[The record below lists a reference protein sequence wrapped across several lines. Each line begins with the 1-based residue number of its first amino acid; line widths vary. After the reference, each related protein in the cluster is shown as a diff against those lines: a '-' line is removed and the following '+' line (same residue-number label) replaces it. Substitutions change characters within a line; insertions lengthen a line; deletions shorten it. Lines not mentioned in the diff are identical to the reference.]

1 MISKVITRL
10 ITLSVFVGLISV
22 IVPAILSSNNQ
33 QVVVVE
39 AQQFQHPSDPN
50 DWGNVISGRAQEESM
65 RHSSN
70 PVPSN
75 DPPGTLPQ
83 DINRETPRDGV
94 GNVQLNDQEIPK
106 HPAFHAQAL
115 CERFPGAPGCDQID
129 TTDDPV
135 ASLSD
140 PTAPQ
145 GSNLPTLQQQQGQ

>member
-1 MISKVITRL
+1 MILKVVTGL
-10 ITLSVFVGLISV
+10 IALSIFVGLGV
-22 IVPAILSSNNQ
+22 VPVLSNQ
-33 QVVVVE
+33 VAE

-83 DINRETPRDGV
+83 DINREVPRDGV

-106 HPAFHAQAL
+106 HPAFHAEAL
-115 CERFPGAPGCDQID
+115 CDRFPGAPGCDQID

-135 ASLSD
+135 RTDPSD
-140 PTAPQ
+140 PVAPQ
-145 GSNLPTLQQQQGQ
+145 GSSLPTLQQMQGQ

>member
-1 MISKVITRL
+1 VGGTIIIATLAAVIPTTVIT
-10 ITLSVFVGLISV
+10 VQD
-22 IVPAILSSNNQ
+22 AQ
-33 QVVVVE
+33 
-39 AQQFQHPSDPN
+39 AQQFAHPSDPN

-83 DINRETPRDGV
+83 DINREVPRDGV

-106 HPAFHAQAL
+106 HPAFHAEAL
-115 CERFPGAPGCDQID
+115 CDRFATAPGCDQID

-135 ASLSD
+135 RPGGGPTNPTTTD
-140 PTAPQ
+140 PVAPQ
-145 GSNLPTLQQQQGQ
+145 GSSLPTLQQMQGQ

>member
-1 MISKVITRL
+1 MNTAFIILAAVA
-10 ITLSVFVGLISV
+10 FVATTTIPLTTTT
-22 IVPAILSSNNQ
+22 AF
-33 QVVVVE
+33 
-39 AQQFQHPSDPN
+39 AQQFAHPSEPN

-75 DPPGTLPQ
+75 DPEGTLPQ

-94 GNVQLNDQEIPK
+94 GNVQLNAQEIPK

-115 CERFPGAPGCDQID
+115 CSQFPGAPGCDQID

-135 ASLSD
+135 AV
-140 PTAPQ
+140 APQ
-145 GSNLPTLQQQQGQ
+145 GSSLPTLQQMQGGQ

>member
-1 MISKVITRL
+1 MKNTTTFIILAV
-10 ITLSVFVGLISV
+10 
-22 IVPAILSSNNQ
+22 AIFAAAIPQMLTAMVS
-33 QVVVVE
+33 
-39 AQQFQHPSDPN
+39 AQKFQHPSDPN

-83 DINRETPRDGV
+83 DINREVPRDGV
-94 GNVQLNDQEIPK
+94 GNVQLNDNEIPK

-115 CERFPGAPGCDQID
+115 CSQFPGAPGCDAID

-135 ASLSD
+135 AS
-140 PTAPQ
+140 PVAPQ
-145 GSNLPTLQQQQGQ
+145 GSSLPTLQQMQGQ

>member
-1 MISKVITRL
+1 MTTTTTNISKILT
-10 ITLSVFVGLISV
+10 
-22 IVPAILSSNNQ
+22 AILGIAIFAAAIPQMMTTTMVS
-33 QVVVVE
+33 
-39 AQQFQHPSDPN
+39 AQQFAHPSDPN

-94 GNVQLNDQEIPK
+94 GNVQLNDNEIPK

-115 CERFPGAPGCDQID
+115 CSQFPGAPGCDQID

-135 ASLSD
+135 AV
-140 PTAPQ
+140 APQ
-145 GSNLPTLQQQQGQ
+145 GSSLPTLQQMQGQQ

>member
-1 MISKVITRL
+1 METKYLSKLVL
-10 ITLSVFVGLISV
+10 IAFIGLSLA
-22 IVPAILSSNNQ
+22 VPATALQ
-33 QVVVVE
+33 AY
-39 AQQFQHPSDPN
+39 AQQFAQPSSPN

-94 GNVQLNDQEIPK
+94 GNVQLNDEEIPK

-115 CERFPGAPGCDQID
+115 CSQFPGAPGCEEID

-135 ASLSD
+135 KSSTSD
-140 PTAPQ
+140 DPNALAAQ
-145 GSNLPTLQQQQGQ
+145 GSQQGPTLQQMQGQ

>member
-1 MISKVITRL
+1 MVNKLFYTVVTATALLAIT
-10 ITLSVFVGLISV
+10 IGLSPVF
-22 IVPAILSSNNQ
+22 
-33 QVVVVE
+33 
-39 AQQFQHPSDPN
+39 AQQFPHPQNPN
-50 DWGNVISGRAQEESM
+50 DWGKVISGRAQEESM

-106 HPAFHAQAL
+106 HPSFHAQAL
-115 CERFPGAPGCDQID
+115 CESFPGAPGCDQID

-135 ASLSD
+135 RSLSE
-140 PTAPQ
+140 PVAPQ
-145 GSNLPTLQQQQGQ
+145 GSAAPTLQQQRGQ